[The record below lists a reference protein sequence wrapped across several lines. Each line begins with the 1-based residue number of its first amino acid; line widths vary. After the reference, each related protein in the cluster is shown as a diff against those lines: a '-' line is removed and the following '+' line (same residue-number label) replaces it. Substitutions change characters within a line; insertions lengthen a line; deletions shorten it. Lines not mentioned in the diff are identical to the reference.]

1 MPSYIHDAALTF
13 EYPEEP
19 QARTIERA
27 ILPEIGDIGSERSVT
42 DVERDGVT
50 LRFVVRAEDLV
61 ALRAGLNTW
70 LSLVKV
76 AEKTMTVP
84 D

>member
-13 EYPEEP
+13 EYSEER

-84 D
+84 N